1 MKYLNI
7 IWMHRWIIAATTLV
21 DIKSRFRGTIIGIL
35 WTVIYPILFLGI
47 YAVIYIMIFHVRAA
61 GYQTEE
67 YVLLV
72 FCGLVPFLGFSEA
85 LGTGVTSILANKGLI
100 KNTLFPIELV
110 PVKAVLS
117 SSVTMVV
124 GLLLLLAALWISG
137 VWHMTQFL
145 VPVILVL
152 QLIFSIG
159 LIWLLS
165 ALNVFMQDVG
175 QVVAIFIMFLMLV
188 SPIAYTHEMIP
199 KELMAF
205 MYPNPLYYL
214 IMLYRDALYFGTV
227 RTDMLLIF
235 SAISVAMFWIGGC
248 VFSRLKPLFAD
259 HV

>member
-1 MKYLNI
+1 M
-7 IWMHRWIIAATTLV
+7 V
-21 DIKSRFRGTIIGIL
+21 DIKSRFRGTVIGLL

-61 GYQTEE
+61 GYKTEE

-85 LGTGVTSILANKGLI
+85 LGTGVGSILANKGLI

-117 SSVTMVV
+117 SSVTMIV
-124 GLLLLLAALWISG
+124 GLGLLLAALWISG
-137 VWHMTQFL
+137 VWHFTQFL
-145 VPVILVL
+145 VPVILIL
-152 QLIFSIG
+152 QLLFSIG

-165 ALNVFMQDVG
+165 AFNVFIQDIG
-175 QVVAIFIMFLMLV
+175 QIVAIFIMFLMLV

-199 KELMAF
+199 KELMPF

-214 IMLYRDALYFGTV
+214 IMLYRDALYIGAV
-227 RTDMLLIF
+227 RVDMLMIF
-235 SAISVAMFWIGGC
+235 SVIAATMFLIGGA
-248 VFSRLKPLFAD
+248 VFFRLKPLFAD